1 MHSTPIDTI
10 TPDGTA
16 PLHGSIPHIIVY
28 TRPGCGQCR
37 MLIRRLAA
45 KTIPVITIDVD
56 AHDGARRALADAGV
70 TALPVT
76 VAHNIFDRSVH
87 FRGVAPDQAGLLIK
101 RYPRAFDMAV
111 EVHGIAQDNLER
123 LEDAALDPTETMDAA
138 RWRLLAAE
146 ASGSTPATD
155 IDPDAA
161 LPPQLNSDG
170 TIGDD

>member
-1 MHSTPIDTI
+1 MRSTPIETI
-10 TPDGTA
+10 VPDGTA

-56 AHDGARRALADAGV
+56 AHDGVRRALADAGV

-87 FRGVAPDQAGLLIK
+87 FRGVAPDQANLLIK
-101 RYPRAFDMAV
+101 HYPRAFDMAV
-111 EVHGIAQDNLER
+111 EVHGVAQDNLER
-123 LEDAALDPTETMDAA
+123 LEDAALDPTEAMDAA

-146 ASGSTPATD
+146 ASSSTPATD